1 MRYIEINT
9 AENRKAHPALIFKM
23 PLPHLGQPGG
33 TAHARTEKSC
43 LTTRPAYRGRTFM
56 IRPPPRRQDARAL
69 ALSMIRRRRAQN
81 GWS

>member
-9 AENRKAHPALIFKM
+9 AADTSDIPALIFKM

-43 LTTRPAYRGRTFM
+43 LTTRPAYRGQMFM
-56 IRPPPRRQDARAL
+56 IRPPSRRQIAPATDRGVNW
-69 ALSMIRRRRAQN
+69 RRRGRN

>member
-9 AENRKAHPALIFKM
+9 AADTRDIPALIFKM
-23 PLPHLGQPGG
+23 PLPQSGQPGG
-33 TAHARTEKSC
+33 HAYARTEKSC

-56 IRPPPRRQDARAL
+56 IRPPPRRLNAPATDRGVNW
-69 ALSMIRRRRAQN
+69 RRMRN

>member
-9 AENRKAHPALIFKM
+9 AENRKAHPALIFSN

-33 TAHARTEKSC
+33 HAYARTEKSC
-43 LTTRPAYRGRTFM
+43 LTTRPAYRGRMFM
-56 IRPPPRRQDARAL
+56 IRPPPRRLNAPATDRGV
-69 ALSMIRRRRAQN
+69 IRRRRMRN